1 MGHLRQKVLDQPF
14 IKDTHTHRHART
26 HTHIHKNTQAQVFF
40 LFYTYL
46 IMRVSFIR
54 QIFFGYLL
62 YEKHSS
68 RHKGHSNEKR
78 QKVLPP
84 RTLHSSRNVPF
95 KFPFGKG
102 LHYITKRGWFKKS
115 PEEIIEIPGRCSERG
130 LGYPQ
135 KAEKKFPFRGNKYK
149 LDLRKHTVWTGREAG
164 GGGGRAV
171 RWAQARKPSWRDHSQ
186 EGRWESPCR
195 WQAGALC
202 QGTKPFRNVVNLVT
216 EQTDWSTRIQH
227 VLFAEWLQV

>member
-1 MGHLRQKVLDQPF
+1 
-14 IKDTHTHRHART
+14 
-26 HTHIHKNTQAQVFF
+26 
-40 LFYTYL
+40 
-46 IMRVSFIR
+46 MRVSFIH

-84 RTLHSSRNVPF
+84 WTLHSSRNVPF
-95 KFPFGKG
+95 KFPFGNG

-130 LGYPQ
+130 LEYPQ

-149 LDLRKHTVWTGREAG
+149 LDLRKHTVRTGREAAG
-164 GGGGRAV
+164 GGEGGQRVGHRQENLPGGITV
-171 RWAQARKPSWRDHSQ
+171 RRGDGK
-186 EGRWESPCR
+186 SPRR
-195 WQAGALC
+195 WQGGALC